1 MSEHPMVFNQTAAQ
15 RAPTVDRRVQTSN
28 IVGKI
33 ATHLIL
39 LVMAVL
45 MIFPLLWLISTSFKE
60 PSKQMIWPPQLIPNP
75 WYPQNYV
82 QLFIV
87 APMGL
92 YLFNSFKVTTL
103 TVIGTS
109 LSSSLAAFAFA
120 RMHFR
125 GKNALFAIL
134 LATMMLPYAVTVIP
148 TFTIMR
154 QLGWLDTHY
163 PLFVPAYFGSAFN
176 VFLLRQ
182 SYRSI
187 PQDLF
192 DAAKVDGAGF
202 FRIYWQIFIPLGMAT
217 LVTVAIFAFLGSWN
231 DLFSPLIYLST
242 QEKMT
247 VALGLAYLRGRAGT
261 GVGTIGVIM
270 AGSMLVIVPML
281 LLYGFGQRYFI
292 QGLARSGLKG

>member
-1 MSEHPMVFNQTAAQ
+1 MIKEETMLAQ
-15 RAPTVDRRVQTSN
+15 RPSPTPAFALGPKIKKWLTSAL
-28 IVGKI
+28 I
-33 ATHLIL
+33 HLIL
-39 LVMAVL
+39 LLMAVL
-45 MIFPLLWLISTSFKE
+45 MIFPLLWLVSTALKE
-60 PSKQMIWPPQLIPNP
+60 PSKQMIWPPQLFPKPLTLKNFSD
-75 WYPQNYV
+75 
-82 QLFIV
+82 LFV
-87 APMGL
+87 LAPMGT
-92 YLFNSFKVTTL
+92 YLFNSFKVTIL
-103 TVIGTS
+103 SVIGTC

-120 RMHFR
+120 RMRFR
-125 GKNALFAIL
+125 GREVLFTIL

-154 QLGWLDTHY
+154 SLGWLDTHY
-163 PLFVPAYFGSAFN
+163 PLIVPAYFGSAFN

-182 SYRSI
+182 SYRTI

-217 LVTVAIFAFLGSWN
+217 LMTIAIFAFLGSWN

-247 VALGLAYLRGRAGT
+247 VTLGLAYLRGRGGT
-261 GVGTIGVIM
+261 GVSTIGVIM
-270 AGSMLVIVPML
+270 AGSLLIIIPML
-281 LLYGFGQRYFI
+281 ILYGFGQKYFV

>member
-1 MSEHPMVFNQTAAQ
+1 MSVSQKVL
-15 RAPTVDRRVQTSN
+15 APVPVTQVRIKKAIGSTL
-28 IVGKI
+28 
-33 ATHLIL
+33 THLL
-39 LVMAVL
+39 LLLMALL
-45 MIFPLLWLISTSFKE
+45 MIFPLLWLVSTSLKE
-60 PSKQMIWPPQLIPNP
+60 PSKQMLWPPQLIPDP
-75 WYPQNYV
+75 FYPQNYSE
-82 QLFIV
+82 LFVV

-92 YLFNSFKVTTL
+92 YLMNSFKVTIL
-103 TVIGTS
+103 SVIGTCF
-109 LSSSLAAFAFA
+109 SSSLAAFAFA
-120 RMHFR
+120 RMNFR
-125 GKNALFAIL
+125 GRDALFAIL

-182 SYRSI
+182 AYRSI

-192 DAAKVDGAGF
+192 DAATVDGAGF
-202 FRIYWQIFIPLGMAT
+202 FRIYWQIFIPLGMAA
-217 LVTVAIFAFLGSWN
+217 LVTIAIFAFLGSWN

-261 GVGTIGVIM
+261 GVNTVGVIM
-270 AGSMLVIVPML
+270 AGSLLVIIPML

-292 QGLARSGLKG
+292 QGLARTGLRG

>member
-1 MSEHPMVFNQTAAQ
+1 MSEQLRMPYPPQPAIAKTA
-15 RAPTVDRRVQTSN
+15 RRIRIEKVSRSLL
-28 IVGKI
+28 I
-33 ATHLIL
+33 HLVL
-39 LVMAVL
+39 LLMAVL

-60 PSKQMIWPPQLIPNP
+60 PSKQMVWPPQIIPNP
-75 WYPQNYV
+75 FYPQNYV
-82 QLFIV
+82 QLFVI
-87 APMGL
+87 APMEL
-92 YLFNSFKVTTL
+92 YLANSFKVTL
-103 TVIGTS
+103 LNVLGTC

-120 RMHFR
+120 RMQFR
-125 GKNALFAIL
+125 GKNVLFGIL

-163 PLFVPAYFGSAFN
+163 PLFVPSFFGSAFN

-182 SYRSI
+182 AYRSI

-202 FRIYWQIFIPLGMAT
+202 LRIYWQIFIPLGMAT
-217 LVTVAIFAFLGSWN
+217 LVTVGIFAFLGSWN

-247 VALGLAYLRGRAGT
+247 VALGLAYLRGRSGT

-292 QGLARSGLKG
+292 QGLARTGLKG

>member
-1 MSEHPMVFNQTAAQ
+1 V
-15 RAPTVDRRVQTSN
+15 
-28 IVGKI
+28 
-33 ATHLIL
+33 
-39 LVMAVL
+39 
-45 MIFPLLWLISTSFKE
+45 
-60 PSKQMIWPPQLIPNP
+60 
-75 WYPQNYV
+75 
-82 QLFIV
+82 V

-92 YLFNSFKVTTL
+92 YLLNSFKVTLL
-103 TVIGTS
+103 TVAGTCF
-109 LSSSLAAFAFA
+109 SSSLAAFAFA
-120 RMHFR
+120 RMRFR
-125 GKNALFAIL
+125 GRGTLFVIL

-182 SYRSI
+182 AYKSI

-192 DAAKVDGAGF
+192 DAATADGAGF
-202 FRIYWQIFIPLGMAT
+202 FRIYWQIYLPLGMAA
-217 LVTVAIFAFLGSWN
+217 LVTIAIFAFLWSWN
-231 DLFSPLIYLST
+231 DLFGPLIYLST

-270 AGSMLVIVPML
+270 AGSLLVIVPML
-281 LLYGFGQRYFI
+281 LLYAFGQRYFI
-292 QGLARSGLKG
+292 QGLARTGLKG

>member
-1 MSEHPMVFNQTAAQ
+1 MSQSSLMLEHSTQSQVKDGRQ
-15 RAPTVDRRVQTSN
+15 VRRGQLLTT
-28 IVGKI
+28 IL
-33 ATHLIL
+33 THTILIM
-39 LVMAVL
+39 MAVL
-45 MIFPLLWLISTSFKE
+45 MIFPLLWLLSTSLKE

-75 WYPQNYV
+75 FYPQNYV
-82 QLFIV
+82 ELFIV
-87 APMGL
+87 APMEL
-92 YLFNSFKVTTL
+92 YLANSFKVTL
-103 TVIGTS
+103 LSVLGTC

-120 RMHFR
+120 RMRFR
-125 GKNALFAIL
+125 GKNLLFGIL

-182 SYRSI
+182 SYSSI

-217 LVTVAIFAFLGSWN
+217 LVTIAIFGFLGSWN

-261 GVGTIGVIM
+261 GVSTVGVIM
-270 AGSMLVIVPML
+270 AGSLLVSIPML

-292 QGLARSGLKG
+292 QGLARTGLKG

>member
-1 MSEHPMVFNQTAAQ
+1 MSHEQMVLDQPQ
-15 RAPTVDRRVQTSN
+15 RSTTVISARQARS
-28 IVGKI
+28 KKLLSSA

-39 LVMAVL
+39 IVMAVL
-45 MIFPLLWLISTSFKE
+45 MIFPLLWLVSTSLKE

-75 WYPQNYV
+75 FYPQNYV
-82 QLFIV
+82 QLFVV
-87 APMGL
+87 APMEL
-92 YLFNSFKVTTL
+92 YLANSFKVTLL
-103 TVIGTS
+103 TVLGTCF
-109 LSSSLAAFAFA
+109 SSSLAAYAFA
-120 RMHFR
+120 RMQFR
-125 GKNALFAIL
+125 GKNLLFGVL
-134 LATMMLPYAVTVIP
+134 LATMMLPGAVTVIP

-182 SYRSI
+182 AYKSI

-270 AGSMLVIVPML
+270 AGSLLVILPML

-292 QGLARSGLKG
+292 QGLARTGLKG

>member
-1 MSEHPMVFNQTAAQ
+1 MSEQQMVIG
-15 RAPTVDRRVQTSN
+15 RAPRSLPQAERAVKVK
-28 IVGKI
+28 KI
-33 ATHLIL
+33 IASTAIHLVL
-39 LVMAVL
+39 LLMAIL
-45 MIFPLLWLISTSFKE
+45 MIFPLLWLVSTSLKE
-60 PSKQMIWPPQLIPNP
+60 PSKQMVWPPQLIPNP
-75 WYPQNYV
+75 FHPQNYV
-82 QLFIV
+82 QLFVV

-92 YLFNSFKVTTL
+92 YLLNSFKVTIL

-120 RMHFR
+120 RMRFR
-125 GKNALFAIL
+125 GRDALFMVL

-182 SYRSI
+182 AYKSI

-192 DAAKVDGAGF
+192 DAATADGAGF
-202 FRIYWQIFIPLGMAT
+202 FRIYWQIYLPLGMAA
-217 LVTVAIFAFLGSWN
+217 LVTIAIFAFLGSWN
-231 DLFSPLIYLST
+231 DLFGPLIYLST

-261 GVGTIGVIM
+261 GVQTIGVIM
-270 AGSMLVIVPML
+270 AGSLLVIIPML

>member
-1 MSEHPMVFNQTAAQ
+1 MSNQPMILDQSQTRVATKSAQ
-15 RAPTVDRRVQTSN
+15 RARTEKWLSSTL
-28 IVGKI
+28 I
-33 ATHLIL
+33 HLVL
-39 LVMAVL
+39 LLMAVL
-45 MIFPLLWLISTSFKE
+45 MIFPLLWLVSTSLKE
-60 PSKQMIWPPQLIPNP
+60 PSKQMVWPPQIIPTP
-75 WYPQNYV
+75 FYPQNYV

-87 APMGL
+87 APMEL
-92 YLFNSFKVTTL
+92 YLFNSFKVTLL
-103 TVIGTS
+103 TVLGTCF
-109 LSSSLAAFAFA
+109 SSSLAAFAFA
-120 RMHFR
+120 RMSFR
-125 GKNALFAIL
+125 GKNLLFAIL

-163 PLFVPAYFGSAFN
+163 PLFVPAFFGSAFN

-182 SYRSI
+182 AYKAI

-292 QGLARSGLKG
+292 QGLARTGLKG

>member
-1 MSEHPMVFNQTAAQ
+1 MSQSAL
-15 RAPTVDRRVQTSN
+15 TVDRSGQAQVKDVRQVRRGQLLST
-28 IVGKI
+28 IL
-33 ATHLIL
+33 THTILIM
-39 LVMAVL
+39 MAVL
-45 MIFPLLWLISTSFKE
+45 MIFPLLWLVSTSLKE

-75 WYPQNYV
+75 FYPQNYV
-82 QLFIV
+82 ELFIV
-87 APMGL
+87 APMEL
-92 YLFNSFKVTTL
+92 YLANSFKVTL
-103 TVIGTS
+103 LSVLGTC

-120 RMHFR
+120 RMRFR
-125 GKNALFAIL
+125 GKNLLFGIL
-134 LATMMLPYAVTVIP
+134 LGTMMLPYAVTVIP

-182 SYRSI
+182 SYSSI

-217 LVTVAIFAFLGSWN
+217 LVTIAIFGFLGSWN

-261 GVGTIGVIM
+261 GVSTVGVIM
-270 AGSMLVIVPML
+270 AGSLLVSIPML

-292 QGLARSGLKG
+292 QGLARTGLKG

>member
-1 MSEHPMVFNQTAAQ
+1 MSEQPLTLERRQHSAPIASSRLNLERMVASTL
-15 RAPTVDRRVQTSN
+15 
-28 IVGKI
+28 
-33 ATHLIL
+33 THLL
-39 LVMAVL
+39 LLLMAGL
-45 MIFPLLWLISTSFKE
+45 MLFPLLWLVSTSLKE
-60 PSKQMIWPPQLIPNP
+60 PSKQMVWPPQLIPNP
-75 WYPQNYV
+75 FHPQNYV
-82 QLFIV
+82 QLFVV

-92 YLFNSFKVTTL
+92 YLLNSFKVTIL
-103 TVIGTS
+103 SVIGTC

-120 RMHFR
+120 RMRFR
-125 GKNALFAIL
+125 GRDLLFFAL

-163 PLFVPAYFGSAFN
+163 PLFVPAYFGSAFH

-182 SYRSI
+182 AYKGI
-187 PQDLF
+187 PQELF

-202 FRIYWQIFIPLGMAT
+202 LRIYWQIFLPLGMAT
-217 LVTVAIFAFLGSWN
+217 LVTIAIFAFLGSWN

-261 GVGTIGVIM
+261 GVNTIGVIM
-270 AGSMLVIVPML
+270 AGSLLVIVPML

>member
-1 MSEHPMVFNQTAAQ
+1 MSEQPLVLDPTRQSATAFA
-15 RAPTVDRRVQTSN
+15 TKIKVEKIVTSTL
-28 IVGKI
+28 
-33 ATHLIL
+33 THLVLIL
-39 LVMAVL
+39 MAVL
-45 MIFPLLWLISTSFKE
+45 MIFPLLWLISTSLKE

-75 WYPQNYV
+75 LYPQNYV
-82 QLFIV
+82 QLFVI
-87 APMGL
+87 APMEL
-92 YLFNSFKVTTL
+92 YLFNSFKVTIL
-103 TVIGTS
+103 SVIGTCF
-109 LSSSLAAFAFA
+109 SSSLAAFAFA
-120 RMHFR
+120 RMRFR
-125 GKNALFAIL
+125 GRETLFLVL

-182 SYRSI
+182 AYKSI

-202 FRIYWQIFIPLGMAT
+202 LRIYWQIFIPLGMAA

-270 AGSMLVIVPML
+270 AGSMLVIIPML

>member
-1 MSEHPMVFNQTAAQ
+1 MSEQPLALESANRSKPVFDW
-15 RAPTVDRRVQTSN
+15 R
-28 IVGKI
+28 IKI
-33 ATHLIL
+33 KKFAVSTLIHFIL
-39 LVMAVL
+39 LLMAVL
-45 MIFPLLWLISTSFKE
+45 MIFPLLWLVSTSLKE
-60 PSKQMIWPPQLIPNP
+60 PSKQMIWPPQIIPNP
-75 WYPQNYV
+75 IFTQNYV

-92 YLFNSFKVTTL
+92 YLYNSFKVTIL
-103 TVIGTS
+103 SVIGTCF
-109 LSSSLAAFAFA
+109 SSSLAAFAFA
-120 RMHFR
+120 RMNFR
-125 GKNALFAIL
+125 GREALFFIL

-163 PLFVPAYFGSAFN
+163 PLFVPAFFGSAFN

-182 SYRSI
+182 AYKSI

-192 DAAKVDGAGF
+192 DAATVDGAGF
-202 FRIYWQIFIPLGMAT
+202 FRIYWQIFIPLGMAA
-217 LVTVAIFAFLGSWN
+217 LVTIAIFAFLGSWN

-261 GVGTIGVIM
+261 GVGTIGIIM
-270 AGSMLVIVPML
+270 AGSLLVSIPML

-292 QGLARSGLKG
+292 QGLARTGLKG

>member
-1 MSEHPMVFNQTAAQ
+1 MIKDAHLSAQ
-15 RAPTVDRRVQTSN
+15 PSPRAQATLTQVKVQKWLTSA
-28 IVGKI
+28 V
-33 ATHLIL
+33 THLVL
-39 LVMAVL
+39 LAMAVL
-45 MIFPLLWLISTSFKE
+45 MIFPLLWLVSTALKD

-75 WYPQNYV
+75 LNLKNFSD
-82 QLFIV
+82 LFV
-87 APMGL
+87 LAPMGI
-92 YLFNSFKVTTL
+92 YLFNSFKITL
-103 TVIGTS
+103 LSVVGTC

-120 RMHFR
+120 RMRFR
-125 GKNALFAIL
+125 GRNALFTIL

-154 QLGWLDTHY
+154 SLGWLDTHY
-163 PLFVPAYFGSAFN
+163 PLIVPAYFGSAFN

-182 SYRSI
+182 SYRTI

-217 LVTVAIFAFLGSWN
+217 LVTIAIFAFLGSWN
-231 DLFSPLIYLST
+231 DLFGPLIYLTT

-247 VALGLAYLRGRAGT
+247 VTLGLAYLRGRGGT
-261 GVGTIGVIM
+261 GVSTIGVIM
-270 AGSMLVIVPML
+270 AGSLLIIIPML
-281 LLYGFGQRYFI
+281 ILYGFGQKYFV

>member
-1 MSEHPMVFNQTAAQ
+1 MTLNQTTAQ
-15 RAPTVDRRVQTSN
+15 RTPQIDRRVQTRN
-28 IVGKI
+28 IAGKV
-33 ATHLIL
+33 ATHLVL
-39 LVMAVL
+39 LLMAVL
-45 MIFPLLWLISTSFKE
+45 MIFPLLWLVSTSFKE

-87 APMGL
+87 APMEL
-92 YLFNSFKVTTL
+92 YLFNSFKVTIL
-103 TVIGTS
+103 SVIGTC

-120 RMHFR
+120 RMSFR

-163 PLFVPAYFGSAFN
+163 PLFVPAYFGGAFN

-182 SYRSI
+182 SYRTI

-281 LLYGFGQRYFI
+281 LLYGFGQQYFI

>member
-1 MSEHPMVFNQTAAQ
+1 MIKEASMAVQPASRPPIHMIRPKLKRWLAGAA
-15 RAPTVDRRVQTSN
+15 
-28 IVGKI
+28 I
-33 ATHLIL
+33 HLIL

-45 MIFPLLWLISTSFKE
+45 MIFPLLWLVSTALKE

-75 WYPQNYV
+75 LTLKNFGD
-82 QLFIV
+82 LFV
-87 APMGL
+87 LAPMGT
-92 YLFNSFKVTTL
+92 YLFNSFKITILSV
-103 TVIGTS
+103 VGTC

-120 RMHFR
+120 RMRFR
-125 GKNALFAIL
+125 GRDTLFTIL

-154 QLGWLDTHY
+154 SLGWLDTHY
-163 PLFVPAYFGSAFN
+163 PLIVPAYFGSAFN

-182 SYRSI
+182 SYRTI

-217 LVTVAIFAFLGSWN
+217 LMTIAIFAFLGSWN
-231 DLFSPLIYLST
+231 DLFGPLIYLTT
-242 QEKMT
+242 QGKMT
-247 VALGLAYLRGRAGT
+247 VTLGLAYLRGRGGT
-261 GVGTIGVIM
+261 GVNTIGVIM
-270 AGSMLVIVPML
+270 AGSLIVIIPML
-281 LLYGFGQRYFI
+281 ILYGFGQKYFV

>member
-1 MSEHPMVFNQTAAQ
+1 MSEQPMVLPQAQPSAAHI
-15 RAPTVDRRVQTSN
+15 TSGVKTKR
-28 IVGKI
+28 IMTS
-33 ATHLIL
+33 ALTHLV
-39 LVMAVL
+39 LVLMAML
-45 MIFPLLWLISTSFKE
+45 MIFPLLWLLSTSLKE

-75 WYPQNYV
+75 FYPQNYV
-82 QLFIV
+82 QLFVV
-87 APMGL
+87 APMEL
-92 YLFNSFKVTTL
+92 YLFNSFKVTIL
-103 TVIGTS
+103 TVIGTCV
-109 LSSSLAAFAFA
+109 SSSLAAFAFA
-120 RMHFR
+120 RMRFR
-125 GKNALFAIL
+125 GRDTLFLVL

-163 PLFVPAYFGSAFN
+163 PLFVPAFFGSAFN

-182 SYRSI
+182 TYRSI

-192 DAAKVDGAGF
+192 DAATVDGAGF
-202 FRIYWQIFIPLGMAT
+202 FRIYWQIFIPLGMAA
-217 LVTVAIFAFLGSWN
+217 LVTIAIFAFLGSWN

-261 GVGTIGVIM
+261 GVGTIGIIM
-270 AGSMLVIVPML
+270 AGSILVIVPML

-292 QGLARSGLKG
+292 QGLARTGLKG

>member
-1 MSEHPMVFNQTAAQ
+1 MIKEARLSTLTSSRP
-15 RAPTVDRRVQTSN
+15 PTSLMQVRLKKWLTS
-28 IVGKI
+28 ITI
-33 ATHLIL
+33 HLIL

-45 MIFPLLWLISTSFKE
+45 MIFPLLWLVSTALKD

-75 WYPQNYV
+75 VNLKNFSD
-82 QLFIV
+82 LFV
-87 APMGL
+87 LAPMGT
-92 YLFNSFKVTTL
+92 YLFNSFKITILSV
-103 TVIGTS
+103 VGTC

-120 RMHFR
+120 RMRFR
-125 GKNALFAIL
+125 GRDALFTIL

-154 QLGWLDTHY
+154 SLGWLDTHY
-163 PLFVPAYFGSAFN
+163 PLIVPAYFGSAFN

-182 SYRSI
+182 SYRTI

-217 LVTVAIFAFLGSWN
+217 LMTIAIFAFLGSWN
-231 DLFSPLIYLST
+231 DLFGPLIYLTT
-242 QEKMT
+242 QAKMT
-247 VALGLAYLRGRAGT
+247 VTLGLAYLRGRGGT
-261 GVGTIGVIM
+261 GVSTIGVIM
-270 AGSMLVIVPML
+270 AGSLLIIIPML
-281 LLYGFGQRYFI
+281 ILYGFGQKYFV

>member
-1 MSEHPMVFNQTAAQ
+1 MSNQPMMLDQSQTRVATQSAR
-15 RAPTVDRRVQTSN
+15 RAKTKKQFSSTL
-28 IVGKI
+28 I
-33 ATHLIL
+33 HLVL
-39 LVMAVL
+39 LIMAVL
-45 MIFPLLWLISTSFKE
+45 MLFPLLWLLSTSLKE
-60 PSKQMIWPPQLIPNP
+60 PSKQMIWPPQIIPNP
-75 WYPQNYV
+75 FYPQNYV
-82 QLFIV
+82 QLFVI
-87 APMGL
+87 APMEL
-92 YLFNSFKVTTL
+92 YLANSFKVTLL
-103 TVIGTS
+103 TVLGTC

-120 RMHFR
+120 RMIFR
-125 GKNALFAIL
+125 GKNLLFGIL

-182 SYRSI
+182 AYKSI

-292 QGLARSGLKG
+292 QGLARTGLKG

>member
-1 MSEHPMVFNQTAAQ
+1 MSKQSLALAQPQASAA
-15 RAPTVDRRVQTSN
+15 RLNRRVKVEKLMTSAV
-28 IVGKI
+28 I
-33 ATHLIL
+33 HLIL
-39 LVMAVL
+39 ALMAVL
-45 MIFPLLWLISTSFKE
+45 MIFPLLWLVSTSLKE
-60 PSKQMIWPPQLIPNP
+60 PSKQMIWPPQMIPDP
-75 WYPQNYV
+75 FYPQNYV

-92 YLFNSFKVTTL
+92 YLFNSFKVTIL
-103 TVIGTS
+103 SVIGTS
-109 LSSSLAAFAFA
+109 FSSSLAAFAFA
-120 RMHFR
+120 RMRFR
-125 GKNALFAIL
+125 GRDTLFFIL

-182 SYRSI
+182 AYKSI

-202 FRIYWQIFIPLGMAT
+202 FRIYWQIFIPLGMAA
-217 LVTVAIFAFLGSWN
+217 LVTIAIFAFLGSWN

-261 GVGTIGVIM
+261 GVNTIGVIM
-270 AGSMLVIVPML
+270 AGSLLVIIPML

>member
-1 MSEHPMVFNQTAAQ
+1 MSKQSMALAQPQVSAA
-15 RAPTVDRRVQTSN
+15 RLNRRVKVEKLVTSAV
-28 IVGKI
+28 I
-33 ATHLIL
+33 HLIL
-39 LVMAVL
+39 ASTAVL
-45 MIFPLLWLISTSFKE
+45 MIFPLLWLVSTSLKE
-60 PSKQMIWPPQLIPNP
+60 PSKQMIWPPQMIPNP
-75 WYPQNYV
+75 LYPQNYV

-92 YLFNSFKVTTL
+92 YLFNSFKVTIL
-103 TVIGTS
+103 SVIGTCF
-109 LSSSLAAFAFA
+109 SSSLAAFAFA
-120 RMHFR
+120 RMRFR
-125 GKNALFAIL
+125 GRDTLFFIL

-182 SYRSI
+182 AYKSI

-202 FRIYWQIFIPLGMAT
+202 FRIYWQIFIPLGMAA
-217 LVTVAIFAFLGSWN
+217 LVTIAIFAFLGSWN

-261 GVGTIGVIM
+261 GVNTIGVIM
-270 AGSMLVIVPML
+270 AGSLLVIIPML

-292 QGLARSGLKG
+292 QGLARTGLKG

>member
-1 MSEHPMVFNQTAAQ
+1 MVMTQ
-15 RAPTVDRRVQTSN
+15 RQQSTPRIEGGYKVRKYFASTL
-28 IVGKI
+28 
-33 ATHLIL
+33 THLIL

-45 MIFPLLWLISTSFKE
+45 MIFPLLWLVSTSLKA
-60 PSKQMIWPPQLIPNP
+60 PNKQMVWPPQLIPNP
-75 WYPQNYV
+75 FYPQNYV
-82 QLFIV
+82 QLFVI

-92 YLFNSFKVTTL
+92 YLYNSFKVTIL
-103 TVIGTS
+103 TVIGTCF
-109 LSSSLAAFAFA
+109 SSSLAAFAFA

-125 GKNALFAIL
+125 GRDALFTIL

-148 TFTIMR
+148 TFTIFR

-163 PLFVPAYFGSAFN
+163 PLFVPAFFGSAFN

-182 SYRSI
+182 AYRTI
-187 PQDLF
+187 PQDLV
-192 DAAKVDGAGF
+192 DAATVDGAGF

-217 LVTVAIFAFLGSWN
+217 LATIAIFAFLGSWN

-247 VALGLAYLRGRAGT
+247 VALGLTYLRGRSGT
-261 GVGTIGVIM
+261 GVQTIGIIM
-270 AGSMLVIVPML
+270 AGSLLVIIPML

-292 QGLARSGLKG
+292 QGLARTGLKG

>member
-1 MSEHPMVFNQTAAQ
+1 MSKQTLALGSTQSSAAKLDT
-15 RAPTVDRRVQTSN
+15 RIKVKKVIGS
-28 IVGKI
+28 IL
-33 ATHLIL
+33 THLVL
-39 LVMAVL
+39 SLMAVL
-45 MIFPLLWLISTSFKE
+45 MIFPLLWLVSTSFKE
-60 PSKQMIWPPQLIPNP
+60 PSKQMLWPPQLIPNP
-75 WYPQNYV
+75 FYPQNYA
-82 QLFIV
+82 QLFVV

-92 YLFNSFKVTTL
+92 YLFNSFKVTIL
-103 TVIGTS
+103 SVVGTCF
-109 LSSSLAAFAFA
+109 SSSLAAFAFA
-120 RMHFR
+120 RMRFR
-125 GKNALFAIL
+125 GREVLFFIL

-182 SYRSI
+182 AYKSI

-202 FRIYWQIFIPLGMAT
+202 FRIYWQIFIPLGMAA
-217 LVTVAIFAFLGSWN
+217 LVTIAIFAFLGSWN

-261 GVGTIGVIM
+261 GVNTIGVIM
-270 AGSMLVIVPML
+270 AGSLLVSIPML

-292 QGLARSGLKG
+292 QGLARTGLRG